1 MLCDYISLA
10 YDDDR
15 PSSPDASYTTPGKGE
30 IQLVELLDRVITTS
44 SHAWTGQRTDFLR
57 FSFVLR

>member
-1 MLCDYISLA
+1 MREACVLCDCISLA

-30 IQLVELLDRVITTS
+30 IQKVRIV
-44 SHAWTGQRTDFLR
+44 G
-57 FSFVLR
+57 